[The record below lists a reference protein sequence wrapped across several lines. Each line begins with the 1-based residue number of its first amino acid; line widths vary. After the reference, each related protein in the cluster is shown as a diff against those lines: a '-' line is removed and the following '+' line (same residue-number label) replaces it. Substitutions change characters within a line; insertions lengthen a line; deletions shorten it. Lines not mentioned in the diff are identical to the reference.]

1 MSKYASPYVY
11 VLTKAQMN
19 TLLSGGT
26 VYDEGSGET
35 LSFDNHGI
43 YIISDDT
50 TIADLNAQVVNMGS
64 SITEISNTLA
74 QLGNTVSNLNT
85 AVRDLTNS
93 IYVSTDTFTTVS
105 ALCTAITTALN
116 SGHEIIDIVMKT
128 TADIMNEGYF
138 FREYKTTT
146 GIGATSSGANN
157 MVIVAAQA
165 EIRFT
170 YCGTSDTAGYYNDVH
185 SFLGAGTMIYSGSNN
200 RNIPGSLLRLSWST
214 ATNTYSLRGEGSYTD
229 GNGQNNVCKVEGV
242 RRDTEPTTVT
252 WTLRTRPTLSRPQ

>member
-1 MSKYASPYVY
+1 MSKYISPNVY
-11 VLTKAQMN
+11 VVTQAQMA

-26 VYDEGSGET
+26 VHDEGSGENLT
-35 LSFDNHGI
+35 LDNYGI

-50 TIADLNAQVVNMGS
+50 TVADLNKSVTLLNGNV
-64 SITEISNTLA
+64 EELSNALTNLN
-74 QLGNTVSNLNT
+74 NTVI
-85 AVRDLTNS
+85 DLRNSLYVTIGTYTN
-93 IYVSTDTFTTVS
+93 VSSLV
-105 ALCTAITTALN
+105 TAITTALN

-128 TADIMNEGYF
+128 TADITNEGYF

-146 GIGATSSGANN
+146 GIGASSSGANN

-185 SFLGAGTMIYSGSNN
+185 SFLGAGTMIYSGNN
-200 RNIPGSLLRLSWST
+200 NYNIPGSLLRLSWST
-214 ATNTYSLRGEGSYTD
+214 ATNTYSLRGEGSYIE
-229 GNGQNNVCKVEGV
+229 GSGQNNVCKVEGV

-252 WTLRTRPTLSRPQ
+252 WTLRTRPTLSRQP

>member
-35 LSFDNHGI
+35 LSLDNHGI

-50 TIADLNAQVVNMGS
+50 TIADLNAQVISMGT
-64 SITEISNTLA
+64 SIT
-74 QLGNTVSNLNT
+74 QLGNVVSNLNI

-93 IYVSTDTFTTVS
+93 IYISTDTFSNVS

-128 TADIMNEGYF
+128 TADIVNEGYF

-146 GIGATSSGANN
+146 GIGATSSSAGQ

-185 SFLGAGTMIYSGSNN
+185 SFLGAGTMIYSGSDN

-229 GNGQNNVCKVEGV
+229 GSGQNNVCKVEGV

>member
-35 LSFDNHGI
+35 LSLDNHGI

-50 TIADLNAQVVNMGS
+50 TIADLNTQVVNMGT
-64 SITEISNTLA
+64 SITE
-74 QLGNTVSNLNT
+74 LGNAVSDLNT
-85 AVRDLTNS
+85 AVTNLANS
-93 IYVSTDTFTTVS
+93 TYISTDTFTTVS

-128 TADIMNEGYF
+128 TADITNEGYF

-146 GIGATSSGANN
+146 GIGASSSGANN

-185 SFLGAGTMIYSGSNN
+185 SFLGAGTMIYSGNN
-200 RNIPGSLLRLSWST
+200 NYNIPGSLLRLSWST
-214 ATNTYSLRGEGSYTD
+214 ATNTYSLRGEGSYIE
-229 GNGQNNVCKVEGV
+229 GSGQNNVCKVEGV